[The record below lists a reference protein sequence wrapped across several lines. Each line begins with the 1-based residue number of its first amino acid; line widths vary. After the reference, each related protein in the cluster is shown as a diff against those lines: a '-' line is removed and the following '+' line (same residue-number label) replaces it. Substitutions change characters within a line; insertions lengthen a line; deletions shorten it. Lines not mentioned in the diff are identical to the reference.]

1 MVLSR
6 DSRDG
11 SHLGRRPEARG
22 MGTRDV
28 GAVDGRRAR
37 VCESG
42 GVRTRRK
49 RVVVVV
55 VTRGVRV
62 EDVVA
67 SGVRV

>member
-1 MVLSR
+1 
-6 DSRDG
+6 
-11 SHLGRRPEARG
+11 

-37 VCESG
+37 ACESS
-42 GVRTRRK
+42 GVCARRK

-55 VTRGVRV
+55 VDVRV

-67 SGVRV
+67 SGVWV

>member
-1 MVLSR
+1 
-6 DSRDG
+6 
-11 SHLGRRPEARG
+11 